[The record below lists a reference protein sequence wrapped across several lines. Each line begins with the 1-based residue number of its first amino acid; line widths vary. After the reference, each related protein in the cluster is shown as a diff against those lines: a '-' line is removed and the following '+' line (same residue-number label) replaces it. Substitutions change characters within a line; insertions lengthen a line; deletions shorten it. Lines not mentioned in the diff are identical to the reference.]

1 MASKQGYCAD
11 LKNYV
16 EKRLEILLN
25 GKRTIVGRLRG
36 YDQFMN
42 LVMEDCSEVTFKGT
56 AAKGNNSFITIAV
69 GHTDDIKLKVK
80 ITSKNKTFCPQDIEV
95 FTE

>member
-1 MASKQGYCAD
+1 M
-11 LKNYV
+11 KNYV

-56 AAKGNNSFITIAV
+56 TKEKELNEIGTVMIRGNSVIRWDCI
-69 GHTDDIKLKVK
+69 DK
-80 ITSKNKTFCPQDIEV
+80 ISNK
-95 FTE
+95 

>member
-25 GKRTIVGRLRG
+25 GKRTLIGRLRG

-42 LVMEDCSEVTFKGT
+42 LVMEDCSEVTFKG
-56 AAKGNNSFITIAV
+56 NNKEKELNEIGTVMIR
-69 GHTDDIKLKVK
+69 GHSVMRWDCIDK
-80 ITSKNKTFCPQDIEV
+80 ISNK
-95 FTE
+95 

>member
-42 LVMEDCSEVTFKGT
+42 LVMEDCSEVTFKGNT
-56 AAKGNNSFITIAV
+56 NEKKLNEIGTVMIRGNSVMRWDCI
-69 GHTDDIKLKVK
+69 DK
-80 ITSKNKTFCPQDIEV
+80 ISNK
-95 FTE
+95 

>member
-36 YDQFMN
+36 DRKS
-42 LVMEDCSEVTFKGT
+42 VV
-56 AAKGNNSFITIAV
+56 
-69 GHTDDIKLKVK
+69 
-80 ITSKNKTFCPQDIEV
+80 
-95 FTE
+95 

>member
-42 LVMEDCSEVTFKGT
+42 LVMEDCSEVTFKGNT
-56 AAKGNNSFITIAV
+56 NEKELNEIGTVMIRGNSVMRWDCI
-69 GHTDDIKLKVK
+69 DK
-80 ITSKNKTFCPQDIEV
+80 ITNK
-95 FTE
+95 